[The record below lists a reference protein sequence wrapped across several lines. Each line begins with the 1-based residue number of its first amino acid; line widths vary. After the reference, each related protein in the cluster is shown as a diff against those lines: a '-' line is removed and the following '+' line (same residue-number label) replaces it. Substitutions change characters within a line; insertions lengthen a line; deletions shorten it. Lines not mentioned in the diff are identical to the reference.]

1 MHPYCHDDG
10 RIGRFPMNSLHAS
23 AGHPWT
29 ALRMSRLEEYM
40 KALETASV
48 KGQIK
53 PLAEFIAHE
62 MRQWDPEREGS
73 DDGPC
78 SLLPKSRPYCDC

>member
-1 MHPYCHDDG
+1 
-10 RIGRFPMNSLHAS
+10 MNSLLAS

-40 KALETASV
+40 KALEIASV
-48 KGQIK
+48 KGQVK

-62 MRQWDPEREGS
+62 MRQ
-73 DDGPC
+73 
-78 SLLPKSRPYCDC
+78 